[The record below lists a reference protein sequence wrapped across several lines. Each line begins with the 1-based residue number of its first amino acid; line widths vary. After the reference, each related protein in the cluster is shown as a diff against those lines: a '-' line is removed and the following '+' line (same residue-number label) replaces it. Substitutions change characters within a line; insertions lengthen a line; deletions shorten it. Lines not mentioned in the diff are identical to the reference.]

1 MISHYSLVANLV
13 QLGQYLR
20 LTDDNFPAERKRYKP
35 GDVALGSA
43 SIHFPFAG
51 MTLNF
56 VDSPPAVSCVFSGKL
71 TAGCSDYGR

>member
-20 LTDDNFPAERKRYKP
+20 LTDDDFPAERRRYKF

-43 SIHFPFAG
+43 SARLSLPFLV
-51 MTLNF
+51 T
-56 VDSPPAVSCVFSGKL
+56 C
-71 TAGCSDYGR
+71 